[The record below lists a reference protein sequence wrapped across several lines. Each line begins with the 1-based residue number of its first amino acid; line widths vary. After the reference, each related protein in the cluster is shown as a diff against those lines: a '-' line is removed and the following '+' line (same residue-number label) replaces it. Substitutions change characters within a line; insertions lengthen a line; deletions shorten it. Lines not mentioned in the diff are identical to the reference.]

1 MSVPLE
7 TASQAQ
13 SLPEVR
19 AIYDA
24 MHAVARRGVMAGLSH
39 QMLYQACAD
48 AGIGVGAFDARIG
61 RWLAGFEPESCAV
74 AAGLITRA
82 AAARSAV
89 SPEGGAVLVPGDVA
103 TVLAA
108 LDDGVRWLQQTHR
121 RGRISSYQALAGWL
135 RGDQ

>member
-7 TASQAQ
+7 AASQAQ
-13 SLPEVR
+13 ALPEVR
-19 AIYDA
+19 AIYAA
-24 MHAVARRGVMAGLSH
+24 MHASARRGAMAGLGH
-39 QMLYQACAD
+39 QMLREACAG
-48 AGIGVGAFDARIG
+48 AGAGVGTFDDRIL

-74 AAGLITRA
+74 AAGQITRA

-89 SPEGGAVLVPGDVA
+89 PPDGDTVLVPGDLA

-108 LDDGVRWLQQTHR
+108 LDDGVQWLQHTHR
-121 RGRISSYQALAGWL
+121 RGRISSYQALARRL